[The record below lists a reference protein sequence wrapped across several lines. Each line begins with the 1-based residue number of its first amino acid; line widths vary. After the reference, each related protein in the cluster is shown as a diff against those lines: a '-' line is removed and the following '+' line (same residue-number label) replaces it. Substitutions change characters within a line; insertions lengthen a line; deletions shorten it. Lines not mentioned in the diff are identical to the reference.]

1 MTNIKALTIINS
13 SATAPT
19 AVPVTPVPTLCTLNL
34 TLATGIKLTT
44 LTSIIRP
51 SNVVTITTI
60 VRGERTTV
68 PASISRTTAKTT
80 KAGLERGMNI

>member
-19 AVPVTPVPTLCTLNL
+19 PVTPVPTLCTLNL

-44 LTSIIRP
+44 LLSIIRP

-68 PASISRTTAKTT
+68 PASISRTATKTT
-80 KAGLERGMNI
+80 KADEDWKEV